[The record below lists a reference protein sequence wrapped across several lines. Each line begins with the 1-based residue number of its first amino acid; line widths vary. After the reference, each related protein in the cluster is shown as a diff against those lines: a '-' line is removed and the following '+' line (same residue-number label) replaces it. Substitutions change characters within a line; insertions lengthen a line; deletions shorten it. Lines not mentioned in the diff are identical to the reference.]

1 MFGAFMGAA
10 GGGGMSASSS
20 ASASQE
26 TANNISS
33 GGINVGGLTMGNKSF
48 FETDV
53 AKVAAVGGVL
63 VIGLFLLRKK

>member
-1 MFGAFMGAA
+1 MLGALMGAA
-10 GGGGMSASSS
+10 GGGGGMSAS

-26 TANNISS
+26 TSNNISS
-33 GGINVGGLTMGNKSF
+33 GSISVGGLNMGTKSF

-63 VIGLFLLRKK
+63 ILGLYFLGKK